1 MFERFTERA
10 RQVVVLAQAE
20 ARGLKHNYIG
30 TEHILLGLVRE
41 EQGVAARVL
50 QSSGVTVELVR
61 EQVVQIVGPG
71 EDPSAGQ
78 IPFTP
83 RAKNVLELALR
94 ESLALSH
101 NYIGTEHILLAL
113 LRVNESV
120 GFRVLVDCDAD
131 PVKLREQAITLA
143 GLPSNR
149 TEGGSLGSLGSSSS
163 SPEAEIDPGWLDGL
177 PAVLKPLGAWIRT
190 DLGRPPDVGD
200 LLLAIVCVP
209 DTPAADALNE
219 LGIDVDELS
228 GRIERA
234 RARNRTDSQALAQR
248 MTEVSVAKELAI
260 EQQRFDE
267 AASLRDQERELSEQ
281 ARAQQRRRMD
291 AVGELCRRLS
301 TPRSPDDP

>member
-1 MFERFTERA
+1 VFERFTERA
-10 RQVVVLAQAE
+10 RQVVVLAQEE

-50 QSSGVTVELVR
+50 QSSGVTVERVR

-94 ESLALSH
+94 EALALSH
-101 NYIGTEHILLAL
+101 NYIGTEHILLGL
-113 LRVNESV
+113 LRVNEGV

-131 PVKLREQAITLA
+131 PVKLREEAITLA
-143 GLPSNR
+143 GLPIAR
-149 TEGGSLGSLGSSSS
+149 TEGGSLGSSSSG
-163 SPEAEIDPGWLDGL
+163 PEAEIDPGWLDGL

-209 DTPAADALNE
+209 DTPAAEALHE

-248 MTEVSVAKELAI
+248 MTEVSLAKELAI

-267 AASLRDQERELSEQ
+267 AAALRDQERELSEQ

-301 TPRSPDDP
+301 TTRSPDDP